1 MNRYTKLS
9 LLLIVVAAIVFY
21 LVSFRLE
28 NVEFRNDSIY
38 SDEEMKEKLFTGNK
52 LDKYT
57 YFFAWRIN
65 RSSKSSIPFVEK
77 TDVEVI
83 DKNSVIIYV
92 YGKSV
97 LGCVE
102 HMGKYMHF
110 DREGMVVESADAP
123 LEGIPVVEGLEFDRV
138 IQGEKLQMGNSTLYE
153 NLMIILKSLE
163 KNSLS
168 ADRIVYGIR
177 NDITLY
183 LGGDEVLLGFEG
195 NNDLRINN
203 LKNILEALKKEYNGG
218 SFRVDL
224 RKYSEENTEVTARL
238 IGTDENVQE

>member
-123 LEGIPVVEGLEFDRV
+123 LAGIPVVEGLEFDKV

-224 RKYSEENTEVTARL
+224 RKYSGENTEVTARL

>member
-9 LLLIVVAAIVFY
+9 ILLIAVAGIVYF

-28 NVEFRNDSIY
+28 NVEIRNDSIY
-38 SDEEMKEKLFTGNK
+38 SDDEIRSKLFTGNK
-52 LDKYT
+52 LDNYT
-57 YFFAWRIN
+57 YFFSWRIN
-65 RSSKSSIPFVEK
+65 RSSKSNIPFVEK
-77 TDVEVI
+77 TDVEVV

-110 DREGMVVESADAP
+110 DREGMVVESADRP
-123 LEGIPVVEGLEFDRV
+123 LEGIPVIEGLEFDKV
-138 IQGEKLQMGNSTLYE
+138 IQGEKLQMGDSDLYE
-153 NLMIILKSLE
+153 NLMSILKLLE
-163 KNSLS
+163 KNSLK

-183 LGGDEVLLGFEG
+183 LGADEVLLGFEG
-195 NNDLRINN
+195 NFDLKINN
-203 LKNILEALKKEYNGG
+203 LKNVLESLKKEYNGG
-218 SFRVDL
+218 AFRVDM
-224 RKYSEENTEVTARL
+224 RKYSEEDTEVTARL
-238 IGTDENVQE
+238 IEENEKTEE